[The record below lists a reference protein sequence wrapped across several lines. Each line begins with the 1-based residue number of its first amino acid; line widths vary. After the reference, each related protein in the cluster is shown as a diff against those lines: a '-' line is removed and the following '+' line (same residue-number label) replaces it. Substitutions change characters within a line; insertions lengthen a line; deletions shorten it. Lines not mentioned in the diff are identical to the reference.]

1 MKLYFY
7 PNAALNSIF
16 VIYLLLT
23 LTNHSCQKFNHTLR
37 FIEENKFLQDDILKA
52 EKNNLIQNYLST
64 RYLYWNKGI
73 RGQGVKIGI
82 FDSGI
87 ANSYINCNIK
97 KNYDFT
103 NDVNSTKDS
112 DPQGHGT
119 YIASLICS
127 EQIGISPMSEI
138 YNYKIFTKSG
148 ITNEKWVSSA
158 IKQGIDDK
166 VDIMN
171 LSFGGINFNDR
182 LIVELITEAIN
193 KGIII
198 TVSAGNEGPSYGSII
213 FPGNL
218 PQVITVGSVSSEVFS
233 VYKYSSR
240 GPAIYNKNTLINKPN
255 TWCLGEDIVGFTK
268 DGSKV
273 IKNGSSIATGIVS
286 AFIALGKS
294 YDKMNKENWN
304 IGKVMKM
311 IYDSNLEIVGIN
323 KGEYGSGLFNPEG
336 FLGLLNMNEQIEKK
350 SYIRIYNNEKRY
362 SEEEIDEEETDD
374 ETGDNIEKEKYNN
387 SLFEL
392 YSTKQ
397 NITLTLTVLNELS
410 SSKFNEIILPLKIS
424 LIDETKKESE
434 EDKELEENETEST
447 QLIEKCFIISIL
459 NSSPNISHVFLLQLE
474 ISPLRTSKCEYYKEY
489 FDWTLQFSDQS
500 GKYSFTY
507 DLYFNYIPKPSKLS
521 RILLD
526 RNHNLI
532 FPLDGYVPKDDLLAH
547 SYDYD
552 WTYENIDT
560 NYFSLYKFLKEE
572 GYYFEEANTFLTNIA
587 IEEYSVLFIIDTEKK
602 YSDIEIKYIQ
612 YHFEKS
618 NVALFII
625 TEWNNPTISSKLHNE
640 KLNDTFQNGSDIKN
654 LNSILLKYKI
664 AISQNSLS
672 GQLYFQNK
680 KIQLTSANSIS
691 LFPQNGILFG
701 GYLNNDEQFVD
712 SLSTPKINSAVL
724 GLYESKNEEMG
735 RIAIFTDT
743 YCIDD
748 YQLGYE
754 KDNDNCFWLIQLILR
769 YLIHGNYAYND
780 LNLMDKKSLSTMF
793 YNFEPITYDEV
804 QDSLLNYEKF
814 VDDLER
820 GNLITTNEIP
830 NELNSE
836 FENVPSII
844 DNGSIIEI
852 IKGVLAVFIPILAI
866 LIVMFIVIQ
875 CKAKDYKKRRIFA
888 IRSLG
893 EMRPISYHN
902 LEERKR
908 LNSISSI
915 NSSTRLG
922 LELKLD
928 VYK

>member
-23 LTNHSCQKFNHTLR
+23 LTNHSCQKFTHTLR

-119 YIASLICS
+119 YIASIICS

-148 ITNEKWVSSA
+148 ITNEKWISSA

-171 LSFGGINFNDR
+171 LSFGGINFNNG

-240 GPAIYNKNTLINKPN
+240 GPAIYDKNTLINKPN

-374 ETGDNIEKEKYNN
+374 ETGENIEKEKYNN
-387 SLFEL
+387 SLFE
-392 YSTKQ
+392 
-397 NITLTLTVLNELS
+397 
-410 SSKFNEIILPLKIS
+410 
-424 LIDETKKESE
+424 
-434 EDKELEENETEST
+434 
-447 QLIEKCFIISIL
+447 
-459 NSSPNISHVFLLQLE
+459 
-474 ISPLRTSKCEYYKEY
+474 
-489 FDWTLQFSDQS
+489 
-500 GKYSFTY
+500 
-507 DLYFNYIPKPSKLS
+507 
-521 RILLD
+521 
-526 RNHNLI
+526 
-532 FPLDGYVPKDDLLAH
+532 
-547 SYDYD
+547 
-552 WTYENIDT
+552 
-560 NYFSLYKFLKEE
+560 
-572 GYYFEEANTFLTNIA
+572 
-587 IEEYSVLFIIDTEKK
+587 
-602 YSDIEIKYIQ
+602 
-612 YHFEKS
+612 
-618 NVALFII
+618 
-625 TEWNNPTISSKLHNE
+625 
-640 KLNDTFQNGSDIKN
+640 
-654 LNSILLKYKI
+654 
-664 AISQNSLS
+664 
-672 GQLYFQNK
+672 
-680 KIQLTSANSIS
+680 
-691 LFPQNGILFG
+691 
-701 GYLNNDEQFVD
+701 
-712 SLSTPKINSAVL
+712 
-724 GLYESKNEEMG
+724 
-735 RIAIFTDT
+735 
-743 YCIDD
+743 
-748 YQLGYE
+748 
-754 KDNDNCFWLIQLILR
+754 
-769 YLIHGNYAYND
+769 
-780 LNLMDKKSLSTMF
+780 
-793 YNFEPITYDEV
+793 
-804 QDSLLNYEKF
+804 
-814 VDDLER
+814 
-820 GNLITTNEIP
+820 
-830 NELNSE
+830 
-836 FENVPSII
+836 
-844 DNGSIIEI
+844 
-852 IKGVLAVFIPILAI
+852 
-866 LIVMFIVIQ
+866 
-875 CKAKDYKKRRIFA
+875 
-888 IRSLG
+888 
-893 EMRPISYHN
+893 
-902 LEERKR
+902 
-908 LNSISSI
+908 
-915 NSSTRLG
+915 
-922 LELKLD
+922 
-928 VYK
+928 